1 VISDMVGAI
10 IIASL
15 AAMATGIFVW
25 LFFDR
30 ISGQFLGYKDDFAR
44 ETTDKFSEL
53 FMFVDVSRYFY
64 FYFAVLIFIPI
75 LAYALTMD
83 ILVGVVLFF
92 GILFSPHFVLKIL
105 AKKRLKKF
113 EKQLPDALVML
124 SGSLRAGAS
133 LSIAL
138 DNLIKESPAPLS
150 QEFGIFTR
158 ERKLGVDMDTAVTNM
173 EKRIPLEDLYM
184 CFSALQISREV
195 GGNLAETLESLAET
209 LRRKLAMEG
218 KIDSLTSQGKLQGV
232 VMSSLPLLLMI
243 ALMKIEPTSM
253 GLMFSTKLGWM
264 VFGMIVVMQIL
275 GFLAIKK
282 ITEIDV

>member
-1 VISDMVGAI
+1 MVGAI

-30 ISGQFLGYKDDFAR
+30 ISGQFLGYKDTFAR

-75 LAYALTMD
+75 MVYALTMD
-83 ILVGVVLFF
+83 VLVGGVLFF

-158 ERKLGVDMDTAVTNM
+158 ERKLGVDMDTAVANM

-264 VFGMIVVMQIL
+264 VFAMIVVMQIL